1 MKTFP
6 SPEALRR
13 FPFGMADLAL
23 LLGTFLLLALG
34 AGALVSFAP
43 PQVVP
48 QIDLDPRNLPYYAG
62 RSTLRMFI
70 ALFFSTLFT
79 LVYGYTAA
87 NNRWAERVMIPLLD
101 ILQSVPVL
109 GFLSITVTGFIALF
123 PGSLLG
129 LEAASIFTIF
139 TSQVWNM
146 TFSFYQSLRTVP
158 VELQEAATLYQLSRW
173 QRFTTL
179 EVPAAVIG
187 LLWNAMMS
195 FGGGWFFV
203 VASEAISVL
212 NQSYTLPGIGS
223 YVAAAI
229 ADENLV
235 ALGWAFL
242 TIAIVILLVD
252 QLFWRPLIAW
262 SDKFRMEQSASAA
275 APESWVYNLLQTARI
290 PRRLGNFLTPA
301 TEALNRLLSRLSP
314 PRSGFRVTGAT
325 ESQLDRL
332 YTLILLLMIGVLIAS
347 ALHWIMTT
355 VGLGEVF
362 KTFGLGILTLLR
374 VTLLLLFAT
383 VIWTPIGVAIGFNPK
398 LARTLQPVV
407 QFLASFPANFIFP
420 FATLFFLWSHL
431 SLEWGSIPLMAL
443 VNPNPFNSGPLIV
456 VEQVSK
462 RFLLPDGKG
471 EFTVLKD
478 VSLTVKS
485 GEVIALLGRS
495 GSGKSTLLR
504 IMAGLI
510 PPSEGQVYSNGQ
522 PLRGANNTVAMVFQ
536 SFALLPWLT
545 VQENVELGLEARG
558 VKREERRQ
566 RALQAIA
573 VGVGRHYWHPSAVAD
588 EIRLSG
594 RIEGY
599 ETDLAAK
606 VGGRVVQMGVA
617 EGDRVESGEV
627 VAQFEDAQIQAQLA
641 QAQAQVGAAQ
651 QQVNQAQLQVA
662 VLTSQM
668 EEAHLTLQQSQGDSQ
683 GRLAQAT
690 AAVAQAQLGEAQAAL
705 DLARADR
712 GRFAD
717 LVDRGAIPQQQFD
730 QVETRLQ
737 SAQKTLVARRAA
749 LSAAQQQVTAAQGA
763 LTQAQ
768 SGGLTPDIRQ
778 AQINRLT
785 TQQQQARAQLAA
797 SQATLK
803 QAQAAAQEVSAR
815 LADLTIT
822 SPIAGVVVTRTAEP
836 GEVVAAGAALVT
848 VVDLGSVYL
857 RGYIPEAQ
865 VGLVRVGQAAQVFLD
880 SAPDQPL
887 AATVAAVDAE
897 ASFTPEN
904 IYFKEDRITQV
915 FGLKLALTNP
925 QGFAK
930 PGMPADGK
938 ILLTP
943 APVRP

>member
-1 MKTFP
+1 LKTFP

-13 FPFGMADLAL
+13 VPLGMADLAL
-23 LLGTFLLLALG
+23 LLGTFFLLALVARLG

-109 GFLSITVTGFIALF
+109 GFLSITVSGFIALF

-129 LEAASIFTIF
+129 LEAASIFAIF

-158 VELQEAATLYQLSRW
+158 MELQEATTLYQLSRW

-203 VASEAISVL
+203 AASEAISVL

-235 ALGWAFL
+235 ALGSAFL

-290 PRRLGNFLTPA
+290 PRMLGNFLTPA
-301 TEALNRLLSRLSP
+301 TEALNRLLSKLSP
-314 PRSGFRVTGAT
+314 PRSSFRVTRAT

-374 VTLLLLFAT
+374 VTLLLLLAT
-383 VIWTPIGVAIGFNPK
+383 VIWTPMGVAIGFNPK

-431 SLEWGSIPLMAL
+431 SLEWGSILLMAL
-443 VNPNPFNSGPLIV
+443 GAQWYILFNS
-456 VEQVSK
+456 
-462 RFLLPDGKG
+462 
-471 EFTVLKD
+471 
-478 VSLTVKS
+478 
-485 GEVIALLGRS
+485 IAGAQS
-495 GSGKSTLLR
+495 IPTDLR
-504 IMAGLI
+504 EMADDMG
-510 PPSEGQVYSNGQ
+510 
-522 PLRGANNTVAMVFQ
+522 LRGWQRWKKLIIPGIFSAWVTGGVTASGGAWNASIVSEIVSWGSTT
-536 SFALLPWLT
+536 LT
-545 VQENVELGLEARG
+545 ATGLGSY
-558 VKREERRQ
+558 
-566 RALQAIA
+566 I
-573 VGVGRHYWHPSAVAD
+573 
-588 EIRLSG
+588 
-594 RIEGY
+594 
-599 ETDLAAK
+599 
-606 VGGRVVQMGVA
+606 
-617 EGDRVESGEV
+617 
-627 VAQFEDAQIQAQLA
+627 
-641 QAQAQVGAAQ
+641 
-651 QQVNQAQLQVA
+651 
-662 VLTSQM
+662 
-668 EEAHLTLQQSQGDSQ
+668 
-683 GRLAQAT
+683 AQAT
-690 AAVAQAQLGEAQAAL
+690 FTGDWPRITLGIGMMSL
-705 DLARADR
+705 FVVGLN
-712 GRFAD
+712 RF
-717 LVDRGAIPQQQFD
+717 LWR
-730 QVETRLQ
+730 RLY
-737 SAQKTLVARRAA
+737 
-749 LSAAQQQVTAAQGA
+749 
-763 LTQAQ
+763 
-768 SGGLTPDIRQ
+768 
-778 AQINRLT
+778 
-785 TQQQQARAQLAA
+785 QLAE
-797 SQATLK
+797 SK
-803 QAQAAAQEVSAR
+803 YS
-815 LADLTIT
+815 
-822 SPIAGVVVTRTAEP
+822 
-836 GEVVAAGAALVT
+836 
-848 VVDLGSVYL
+848 LG
-857 RGYIPEAQ
+857 
-865 VGLVRVGQAAQVFLD
+865 
-880 SAPDQPL
+880 
-887 AATVAAVDAE
+887 
-897 ASFTPEN
+897 
-904 IYFKEDRITQV
+904 
-915 FGLKLALTNP
+915 
-925 QGFAK
+925 
-930 PGMPADGK
+930 
-938 ILLTP
+938 
-943 APVRP
+943 